1 MTIYQYKAASRGGEV
16 LQDEMEAESQQ
27 AVVRWLHGQGH
38 IPIRAEEATWS
49 VVTRR
54 DLNNVLHRCGL
65 TRRDISEFTLE
76 LATLLEAGVSLD
88 KALEMLAELSE
99 KETKRK
105 MLSRL
110 HAEVR
115 NGASL
120 SHAME
125 SEGATFTPFFRNM
138 VKAGEAT
145 GALDVALERLAE
157 FMDRSREL
165 REAVVSA
172 TIYPLIL
179 VIVACIS
186 LAVILGFVV
195 PRISEMFDQAGQTLP
210 WFTQVVVATGS
221 FVQHYGWALALAIAG
236 GGFYLRRRLRN
247 PTARLRWDRWLLRL
261 PLVGDLIAKLETA
274 RFTRTLGTLLGGGV
288 SLLDA
293 LLIAKGVIA
302 NQAVAT
308 GIDGVAERAR
318 QGEGLARPLQEADV
332 LPRLV
337 GRLLQVGEE
346 TGSLEKMLLRL
357 GGIHE
362 REVQTVLRRLM
373 AIIEPVLIL
382 GLAVVIAGIIMSIV
396 VAIFNVNNLA
406 F

>member
-1 MTIYQYKAASRGGEV
+1 MPIYQYKAASRGGEV
-16 LQDEMEAESQQ
+16 LQGQMEAESQQ
-27 AVVRWLHGQGH
+27 AVVQWLHEQGH
-38 IPIRAEEATWS
+38 IPIRAEAAKWS
-49 VVTRR
+49 STTQRNLTDILRR
-54 DLNNVLHRCGL
+54 RRI

-76 LATLLEAGVSLD
+76 LSTLLEAGVSLD
-88 KALEMLAELSE
+88 KALEMLADLSE
-99 KETKRK
+99 KDSKRQV
-105 MLSRL
+105 LTRL

-115 NGASL
+115 NGAFL
-120 SHAME
+120 SRAME
-125 SEGATFTPFFRNM
+125 LEGQTFSPFYRNM

-157 FMDRSREL
+157 FMERSREL

-179 VIVACIS
+179 VLVSCAS
-186 LAVILGFVV
+186 LAIILGFVV
-195 PRISEMFDQAGQTLP
+195 PRISEMFDQAGQELP
-210 WFTQVVVATGS
+210 WFTQVVVASGS
-221 FVQHYGWALALAIAG
+221 FVQHYGWALALAVAAG
-236 GGFYLRRRLRN
+236 IIYFRKRLRE
-247 PTARLRWDRWLLRL
+247 PAIRLRWDRWLLRV
-261 PLVGDLIAKLETA
+261 PLLSDVLIKLDTA

-288 SLLDA
+288 TLLDA
-293 LLIAKGVIA
+293 LHIARQVIA
-302 NQAVAT
+302 NQAVAI
-308 GIDGVAERAR
+308 GIDAVAERVR

-332 LPRLV
+332 LPKLV

-357 GGIHE
+357 GAIHE

-382 GLAVVIAGIIMSIV
+382 GLAAVIAGIIMSIV